1 MTSCFELERRFVSGT
16 PANQERKG
24 GEERDQQLRAERGCL
39 RKEGSGVLNHLINSN
54 CRRSV
59 PLCCRCM
66 PAVPKCAKRAK
77 CRCRLQLLRPL
88 HPPYALGDGLL
99 PGCVGIRTNPA

>member
-1 MTSCFELERRFVSGT
+1 MSGT

-77 CRCRLQLLRPL
+77 CRCRLRLPNAAVAHAPQRSQRPA
-88 HPPYALGDGLL
+88 PAALG
-99 PGCVGIRTNPA
+99 PGRSERERGSANTAV

>member
-1 MTSCFELERRFVSGT
+1 MSGT

-77 CRCRLQLLRPL
+77 CRNAAAGCSSS
-88 HPPYALGDGLL
+88 ALYT
-99 PGCVGIRTNPA
+99 PRTPWEMGFCPVV